1 MNDRLKDLKRGAAAP
16 EQVSLDIDSGGGEN
30 LISKDSAAQF
40 MQEFFETVEI
50 VKQNILA
57 IRISTKRIGE
67 INQQVVLATTSE
79 REAQLSTELTPL
91 VNETNKKAAL
101 SKQLLQK

>member
-1 MNDRLKDLKRGAAAP
+1 LKRGAAAP
-16 EQVSLDIDSGGGEN
+16 EQVALEIDTGGGEA
-30 LISKDSAAQF
+30 LIGSDSAAKF

-67 INQQVVLATTSE
+67 INQQVVLATTSD
-79 REAQLSTELTPL
+79 REAELSTELTPL
-91 VNETNKKAAL
+91 VNETNKKAAV